1 MEADKDSLISS
12 IDNFLNDENLELYD
26 INIVNFPTLS
36 KIEIFVYS
44 ENNNKYVNYERL
56 SYQIQRLI

>member
-36 KIEIFVYS
+36 KIEI
-44 ENNNKYVNYERL
+44 L
-56 SYQIQRLI
+56 SLIHI

>member
-36 KIEIFVYS
+36 KI
-44 ENNNKYVNYERL
+44 
-56 SYQIQRLI
+56 